1 MSNIIGEVAYKVTLD
16 TKDLTE
22 GSKKASS
29 ELDKMKTSAE
39 GGSGIMSKLG
49 GAMKTAAKVGA
60 VAFTSAATA
69 VVALGKGAID
79 SYADYEQLTGG
90 VEKLFGNAS
99 ETVLANANKAFQTV
113 GLSANDY
120 METVTSFSASLI
132 SSVGGDTEKAAQYAD
147 QALRDMSD
155 NANTFG
161 TSMESIQNAYQG
173 FSKQNY
179 TMLDNLKLG
188 YGGTKS
194 EMERLLKD
202 AGKIA
207 GVKFNI
213 DSYADVT
220 QAIHVM
226 QENMK
231 IAGTTA
237 KEASGTISGSL
248 NSMKSAWTNVLT
260 AIGSGDDNQMKQALD
275 GLIESFGNVVKNLT
289 ALLPN
294 IVTGII
300 GLINTLVP
308 MIPQFVQM
316 ILPPL
321 IQAAVA
327 LVNGLIQAL
336 PMVLQAIYGALPQ
349 IIDGIIS
356 MVSVLLQNITPIL
369 MAIIQIVLAIAQELT
384 KPDNLTA
391 ILEAAVQLLMALVEA
406 IPQILE
412 ALAVALPDILSNIIA
427 FLTDPKSIALII
439 QAGVTL
445 FMALVQA
452 IPMILSALFS
462 AFTNLF
468 GQLWRKL
475 QNVFKDF
482 AGKFGNAIGS
492 VFKNAINSMFRFIE
506 NFINMPINAIN
517 GFIGAINSTFG
528 VIGVNIGRI
537 SRVSLPKLATGGVV
551 ESRTGGQVIVAGE
564 AGEDEW
570 VVPESKMASLI
581 SKMNERSGS
590 MNGVTINVYGTFA
603 TSADEQRKVATQIY
617 QRLQE
622 LNKSRLG
629 ASL

>member
-39 GGSGIMSKLG
+39 SGNGIMSKLG
-49 GAMKTAAKVGA
+49 GAMQMAGKVGA
-60 VAFTSAATA
+60 VAFSAATA
-69 VVALGKGAID
+69 GVIALGKGAID
-79 SYADYEQLTGG
+79 AYADYEQLTGG

-99 ETVLANANKAFQTV
+99 ETVLTNANKAFQTV

-147 QALRDMSD
+147 QALQDMAD

-161 TSMESIQNAYQG
+161 SSMESIQNAYQG
-173 FSKQNY
+173 FAKQNY
-179 TMLDNLKLG
+179 SMLDNLKLG

-194 EMERLLKD
+194 EMERLLAD

-231 IAGTTA
+231 IAGTTT
-237 KEASGTISGSL
+237 KEASGTISGSI

-289 ALLPN
+289 GLLPN
-294 IVTGII
+294 IVEGIT

-308 MIPQFVQM
+308 MLPQLIQT

-321 IQAAVA
+321 IQAAVS
-327 LVNGLIQAL
+327 LVNGLIEAL
-336 PMVLQAIYGALPQ
+336 PSILQAIMDSLPT
-349 IIDGIIS
+349 IIEGIIS

-391 ILEAAVQLLMALVEA
+391 ILEAAVQLLMALIEA

-412 ALAVALPDILSNIIA
+412 ALAVALPDILTNIIA
-427 FLTDPKSIALII
+427 FLTDPKTIALLI
-439 QAGVTL
+439 QAGFTL

-462 AFTNLF
+462 AFANLF
-468 GQLWRKL
+468 SSLWLKL
-475 QNVFKDF
+475 KTLFTDF

-492 VFKNAINSMFRFIE
+492 VFKNAINSVFKFIE

-517 GFIGAINSTFG
+517 GFIGVINSTFG

-537 SRVSLPKLATGGVV
+537 SKVSLPRLATGGVV

-581 SKMNERSGS
+581 SKMNEKSGG

-622 LNKSRLG
+622 INKSRLG
-629 ASL
+629 AS